1 MKKTVILFIVFVS
14 GLSLMAQVNTHK
26 FDFKIGTGIGLM
38 GSGDL
43 TALCFE
49 NELNYKLNSYITTS
63 VSVGIGRTPK
73 DIYRHNDYLL
83 GSLNLFISP
92 FKNTR
97 RNNFRIGGGYTLI
110 NETCVYDQH
119 MYDHMLN
126 GTFTEERYNSEL
138 EYMTRIVSG
147 FSMIL
152 ENEYMIS
159 SKFLIGGKLFI
170 TGGKSEGG
178 VISGGMIK
186 LGILL

>member
-1 MKKTVILFIVFVS
+1 MKKTGFLLIALAL
-14 GLSLMAQVNTHK
+14 GLSLTAQVNTHK
-26 FDFKIGTGIGLM
+26 LDFKTGTGFGFM

-49 NELNYKLNSYITTS
+49 NELNYKLNSYFTTS
-63 VSVGIGRTPK
+63 VSVGIGRTVK
-73 DIYRHNDYLL
+73 DIYRHNDYFQ

-110 NETCVYDQH
+110 NETSLYNPS
-119 MYDHMLN
+119 MYDHMINRTFKEEKYNN
-126 GTFTEERYNSEL
+126 GFD
-138 EYMTRIVSG
+138 YMTRMVRG

-152 ENEYMIS
+152 EDEYLIN
-159 SKFLIGGKLFI
+159 SKFLIGGKLFV
-170 TGGKSEGG
+170 TGGEREGG
-178 VISGGMIK
+178 VVSGGMIK